1 MYLIGR
7 FEKGIREL
15 VTYKD
20 GKIIDGKIPETEEE
34 ICEIF
39 KKDIDDFIIE
49 YKDDYQVAEIMNI
62 VYITAKKVGIDI
74 YKI

>member
-1 MYLIGR
+1 M
-7 FEKGIREL
+7 

-20 GKIIDGKIPETEEE
+20 GKIVDGKIPETEEE

-39 KKDIDDFIIE
+39 KKDIDNFMFIHR
-49 YKDDYQVAEIMNI
+49 DDYQVAEIMNI
-62 VYITAKKVGIDI
+62 VYTTSKKVGIDI

>member
-1 MYLIGR
+1 MMYLIGR

-20 GKIIDGKIPETEEE
+20 GKIPETEEE

-39 KKDIDDFIIE
+39 KNDIDNFMINQR
-49 YKDDYQVAEIMNI
+49 DDYHIGEIMKI
-62 VYITAKKVGIDI
+62 VYTSSKKVGIDI